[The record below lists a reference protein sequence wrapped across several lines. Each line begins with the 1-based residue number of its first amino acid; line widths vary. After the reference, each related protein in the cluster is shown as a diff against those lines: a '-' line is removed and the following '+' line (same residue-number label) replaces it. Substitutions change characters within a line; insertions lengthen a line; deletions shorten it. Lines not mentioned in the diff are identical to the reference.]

1 MVVALK
7 NPMHDVTLDFHLW
20 LTMEVGDCACLE
32 RWLVL
37 ESIEVV
43 AGERFV
49 RGAVLARLIPL

>member
-1 MVVALK
+1 
-7 NPMHDVTLDFHLW
+7 MHDVTLDFHLW